1 MWSADQGLS
10 RWGTQA
16 AVWLVT
22 ARSPNGA
29 GDSAIPLPGRHPPAP
44 CSHTSSV
51 PPAALRP
58 HSSPPHKPLQGSQCT
73 GRPQLLPCTTAPVPT
88 IPVQLLTQIALHTP
102 RGAQLPPTVHIHS
115 SSPCAPFPISSPG
128 PLCSPRCT
136 EPLRSLCVCSHL
148 SVHPYRAL
156 SIPQSPPVRSHPSD
170 SHPTTPPG
178 AALTPPPF
186 GSCPR
191 TTFQKGLG
199 KKKNTIIYN
208 KNN

>member
-88 IPVQLLTQIALHTP
+88 IPVQLLTQIVLHTP

-148 SVHPYRAL
+148 SVHPCRAL

-170 SHPTTPPG
+170 SHPTTPLGLPS
-178 AALTPPPF
+178 PP
-186 GSCPR
+186 SLWVLS
-191 TTFQKGLG
+191 KNNISEGLG